1 MEKQLSSATVFRYNI
16 CRFKPVDMNWVN
28 PQEQTWE
35 SGIHNTVR
43 YILSGRFALSYNSE
57 YLTSLRSK
65 VSGNGVTLLDS
76 RELSLFKTVLLEET
90 RLLDGSKQLV
100 FRDLDGTERERIP
113 VHVLWYQQQ
122 ARLPG
127 IPPQPYQELKKKRVS
142 DDQSIQWLTFFASLV
157 SSPPNT
163 RITLFT
169 WSVAIWATFASNSF
183 PLI

>member
-1 MEKQLSSATVFRYNI
+1 M
-16 CRFKPVDMNWVN
+16 N

-113 VHVLWYQQQ
+113 VHVL
-122 ARLPG
+122 
-127 IPPQPYQELKKKRVS
+127 
-142 DDQSIQWLTFFASLV
+142 
-157 SSPPNT
+157 
-163 RITLFT
+163 
-169 WSVAIWATFASNSF
+169 
-183 PLI
+183 